1 MAKPRVVDSG
11 DVIVKVTG
19 STICGSDLHLYHGSV
34 STHEPRQEQVVSDWL
49 F

>member
-1 MAKPRVVDSG
+1 MPKPRVVDEG

-19 STICGSDLHLYHGSV
+19 STICGSDLHLYHGMNSF
-34 STHEPRQEQVVSDWL
+34 EQPLMDVPAHPL